1 MTLSISSLVVGYGKK
16 TIVRNASFEVAKG
29 EVVGLLGSNG
39 AGKSTLI
46 KAVAGINKPGGGSVF
61 WEGGTDLGGLSR
73 RELAK
78 IVAYVPQSV
87 GLSFGLDIR
96 EAVLL
101 GRTPY
106 FGTHPREED
115 WRHVEEAM
123 RLVGLE
129 ELGDRAVTELSGGQG
144 QRVLIARA
152 LAQNPQVLLLDEPT
166 SALDIRYQWQTLNVL
181 RKIAKERDAAVIV
194 SIHDLNQAAR
204 FTDRV
209 VFLHQGEVLAAGRP
223 AEVYSPELIR
233 KVYGVEVELSQH
245 RGFVQVHPLEEAAA
259 QDAFAP
265 PPEVFPPEVFV
276 PASRPAPLAASARF
290 AQPSYA

>member
-1 MTLSISSLVVGYGKK
+1 MTLSISSLIAGYGKK
-16 TIVRNASFEVAKG
+16 TIIRQASFDVAPG

-46 KAVAGINKPGGGSVF
+46 KAIAGINRHSSGSIT
-61 WEGGTDLGGLSR
+61 WEGRTDLPTLSR
-73 RELAK
+73 RDLAR
-78 IVAYVPQSV
+78 IVAYVPQSI
-87 GLSFGLDIR
+87 GLSFALDIR

-106 FGTHPREED
+106 FGTHPRDED
-115 WRHVEEAM
+115 WRHVEAAM

-129 ELGDRAVTELSGGQG
+129 ELGERAVTELSGGQG

-152 LAQNPQVLLLDEPT
+152 LAQNPKILLLDEPT

-181 RKIAKERDAAVIV
+181 RQIARERNVAVIV

-209 VFLHQGEVLAAGRP
+209 VFLHEGEVLATGRP
-223 AEVYSPELIR
+223 ADVYSPELIR
-233 KVYGVEVELSQH
+233 TVYNVEVELSNH
-245 RGFVQVHPLEEAAA
+245 RGFVQVHPRHEEVPDLPAIAATA
-259 QDAFAP
+259 HITPRLPVRAAVGQFA
-265 PPEVFPPEVFV
+265 
-276 PASRPAPLAASARF
+276 
-290 AQPSYA
+290 